1 MKHLYFENPPD
12 TVNGCCCAEV
22 KQTTIMQHSLGNK
35 LSYELWQLVIFYDNI
50 QMTTLLSWKT

>member
-1 MKHLYFENPPD
+1 MMKHLYFENPPD

-50 QMTTLLSWKT
+50 QMTTLLS